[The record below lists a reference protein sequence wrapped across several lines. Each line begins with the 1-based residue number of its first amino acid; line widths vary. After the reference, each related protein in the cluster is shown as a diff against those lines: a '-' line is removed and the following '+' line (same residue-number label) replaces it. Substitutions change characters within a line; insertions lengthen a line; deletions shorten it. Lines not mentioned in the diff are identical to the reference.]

1 MAPWVRKIKNA
12 QILLDSFIPMGMLVG
27 CIIGLIFGMFF
38 PDYSLLAVSLGAGIG
53 YLFGFLLMNFIAR
66 QKTIIH
72 NPKRRDYK
80 ISEDKKSPQSINF
93 KGSLF
98 SFTYIRTAVPL
109 TATINIPSRT
119 TS

>member
-72 NPKRRDYK
+72 NPKQTRLQNKRRQ
-80 ISEDKKSPQSINF
+80 KSPQSISF
-93 KGSLF
+93 EGSLF
-98 SFTYIRTAVPL
+98 FIYLYTY
-109 TATINIPSRT
+109 SCT
-119 TS
+119 TYSNH